1 VHYRATVSFK
11 GPFVFFFISLFFV
24 SIHGFHFSTLRLEVL
39 DRHHQNVPARVTCQT
54 SVTLPPRLFFFIL
67 TCFCFSLSRARAR
80 SLPASRGSRIGACCM
95 VAEKTTAFWLGFYQ
109 GFTVASQTLRKPI
122 PYFARPLPCAAH
134 SSFRQLSTHTHTH
147 THSARSSFL
156 KSIHTLSRCHSPTS
170 RRCTLMNEYR
180 YLQTGKAA
188 AAAEALAARTY
199 ARTYKCVRACVRV
212 RARACACVRV
222 RARAC
227 ARIHASHITV
237 MPVAIMPTSLAKLS
251 PLGMVSC
258 GCVYITSAR
267 KRQRRTQG
275 ARAAAR
281 EGGCAAPRFRPHT
294 S

>member
-1 VHYRATVSFK
+1 MYLRVSHVKRQSRFPPASFSSSSPASASLFHVRVRALSQRAGGVGSEPVAWWPRKPLPFGLVSIK
-11 GPFVFFFISLFFV
+11 GLRLHRKPYGNLYHISLDHCPV
-24 SIHGFHFSTLRLEVL
+24 LRTLRSANL
-39 DRHHQNVPARVTCQT
+39 A
-54 SVTLPPRLFFFIL
+54 
-67 TCFCFSLSRARAR
+67 
-80 SLPASRGSRIGACCM
+80 
-95 VAEKTTAFWLGFYQ
+95 
-109 GFTVASQTLRKPI
+109 
-122 PYFARPLPCAAH
+122 
-134 SSFRQLSTHTHTH
+134 HTHTH

-170 RRCTLMNEYR
+170 RRRTLMNEYR

-199 ARTYKCVRACVRV
+199 ARTYKCV
-212 RARACACVRV
+212 RACACVRV